1 MGLLESWAARL
12 TFTFS
17 SARSPWEA
25 TALHET
31 HSGTTTLIGLPEASR
46 TQDINSK
53 VTPLRWSCF
62 PSAQLQV
69 TTGSC
74 LAASLTE
81 AADRED
87 RERKKKENW
96 EGEYGDDSEFGSFK
110 PPAAYCMTAKPLKDL
125 DKHAFTDACS
135 ND

>member
-1 MGLLESWAARL
+1 MGLLENWAACL
-12 TFTFS
+12 TSTFS

-31 HSGTTTLIGLPEASR
+31 HSGTATLIGVYEASQ
-46 TQDINSK
+46 TQDITSK

-69 TTGSC
+69 TSGSC

-87 RERKKKENW
+87 RERKEREDW
-96 EGEYGDDSEFGSFK
+96 EGS
-110 PPAAYCMTAKPLKDL
+110 
-125 DKHAFTDACS
+125 
-135 ND
+135 